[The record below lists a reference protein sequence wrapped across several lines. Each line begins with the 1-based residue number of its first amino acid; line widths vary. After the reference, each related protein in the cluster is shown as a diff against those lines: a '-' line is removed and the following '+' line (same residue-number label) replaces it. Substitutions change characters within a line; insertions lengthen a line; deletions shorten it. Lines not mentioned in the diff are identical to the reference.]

1 MTWKKL
7 SEVFVSIII
16 DIVIDTTVLAVNL
29 EIFSDYLLLGKFIF
43 LI

>member
-7 SEVFVSIII
+7 SEVFISIII

-29 EIFSDYLLLGKFIF
+29 KIFSDYLLLGKLIF

>member
-7 SEVFVSIII
+7 LEVLVSIIT

-29 EIFSDYLLLGKFIF
+29 EIFSD
-43 LI
+43 